1 MRFIHAD
8 NEIVKLRQYIGKG
21 GTQRFLELME
31 IELRVCLAVKDFPDV
46 ENEKLNIRSLFNNQS
61 HLVILYGIG
70 IIILT
75 IVNLRPSHF
84 CLEPF
89 EDILRMV
96 RIRLLAQLVINRISG
111 RKDKEVLVALR
122 FIQVIDT
129 GAHQTGLSDTGSHS
143 IAERREIKLGF
154 DFALLLAVF
163 RCGCL
168 DNIFAVFLVITMRA
182 DGIEV

>member
-1 MRFIHAD
+1 MIR
-8 NEIVKLRQYIGKG
+8 IG
-21 GTQRFLELME
+21 
-31 IELRVCLAVKDFPDV
+31 
-46 ENEKLNIRSLFNNQS
+46 
-61 HLVILYGIG
+61 
-70 IIILT
+70 
-75 IVNLRPSHF
+75 
-84 CLEPF
+84 
-89 EDILRMV
+89 
-96 RIRLLAQLVINRISG
+96 LLAQLIINCISG
-111 RKDKEVLVALR
+111 RKNEEVLIALR